1 MHKREAR
8 ISGDE
13 DFQNWMSFGEGL
25 TYCETARRM
34 ANWYHLF
41 KKTSKLPSEVDVY
54 VRDVGGKTQ
63 FLHTVKLSLQID
75 VIPARNDVGE
85 DYAGMTCIVCYNAM
99 PVEWDYAACKECGE
113 EFAYDFVED
122 DRNFDA
128 ANGR

>member
-1 MHKREAR
+1 MLKREAR
-8 ISGDE
+8 ISGDK

-75 VIPARNDVGE
+75 VIPARNDGGE
-85 DYAGMTCIVCYNAM
+85 DYAGMTCIVCRDAM
-99 PVEWDYAACKECGE
+99 PVDWDYAACKHCIEV
-113 EFAYDFVED
+113 FSYDFVND